1 MSSILSGGTTLL
13 IFVLMLGLL
22 VFVHEFGHFIVSK
35 RLGIPVLEFGFGFPP
50 RALRF
55 WRGNGWIEI
64 QGRRLVVPRDF
75 NLPEKLRVGSH
86 VTYKTKTENKREVLT
101 SLELIEAEDAAPAL
115 ASPVQAL
122 DRGTEYTLNWIPLGG
137 FVRLMGEED
146 PTVPGGFAS
155 AKPAVRAPILLAGV
169 TMNMLLAFVVF
180 TISAVASPP
189 YVPVQTTSIL
199 DVVQNSPAASAGLH
213 KGDLIVAVNGQTVE
227 NNYPALSQLLR
238 ENAGRPVTL
247 TVIRNGKTLDP
258 IQAVPRQNPPPN
270 QGALGIALNGW
281 LGLRVSSVAPG
292 SVADRAGVRAGDVL
306 IFVVD
311 PNGQTLKDQNELA
324 QFTQS
329 HPGWKI
335 EWRIQRDNKLL
346 DPITVQIPQPI
357 DQQNALLGLNLQTSL
372 LDAPRVALGDMWS
385 MIASIPMLFRQL
397 LNGTAPA
404 NSFVGPI
411 GIAQVTG
418 EVAQRAGFLGL
429 LSLLGLLSVN
439 LAVVNL
445 VPFPALDGGRLIFV
459 LLEWVRGGKKIDPQ
473 KEGMVHLVGIMV
485 LLGLMI
491 IISFSDVQR
500 LLSGRSLFP

>member
-1 MSSILSGGTTLL
+1 VSTILSGGANLV
-13 IFVLMLGLL
+13 IFIVMLGLL

-64 QGRRLVVPRDF
+64 QGRRILIPRSF
-75 NLPEKLRVGSH
+75 KLPEKLSVGSY
-86 VTYKTKTENKREVLT
+86 VIYKTKTENQREVLT
-101 SLELIEAEDAAPAL
+101 SLELVDAEDAAPAL

-146 PTVPGGFAS
+146 PSVPGGFAS
-155 AKPAVRAPILLAGV
+155 AKPMVRAPILLAGV
-169 TMNMLLAFVVF
+169 TMNLILAFVVF
-180 TISAVASPP
+180 TMTAVASPP

-199 DVVQNSPAASAGLH
+199 EVVQGSPAAVAGLR
-213 KGDLIVAVNGQTVE
+213 KGDLIVAVNGQDVE
-227 NNYPALSQLLR
+227 NNYPALSDLLR
-238 ENAGRPVTL
+238 ANAGQPVTL
-247 TVIRNGKTLDP
+247 TVVRNGKTLDP
-258 IQAVPRQNPPPN
+258 IQAEPRRNPPPG
-270 QGALGIALNGW
+270 QGALGISLDGW
-281 LGLRVSSVAPG
+281 LGLRVSSVTPG

-306 IFVVD
+306 VFVVD
-311 PNGQTLKDQNELA
+311 PKGRTLRDQNELV
-324 QFTQS
+324 QFTQD

-335 EWRIQRDNKLL
+335 EWRIQRDNQLL
-346 DPITVQIPQPI
+346 APITVQIPQTI
-357 DQQNALLGLNLQTSL
+357 DPQNATLGLNLQTPII
-372 LDAPRVALGDMWS
+372 DAPAVALGEMGS

-445 VPFPALDGGRLIFV
+445 IPFPALDGGRLIFV

-485 LLGLMI
+485 LLGLMVV
-491 IISFSDVQR
+491 ISFFDVQR
-500 LLSGRSLFP
+500 LISGRSIFP

>member
-1 MSSILSGGTTLL
+1 MSSILSGGTTLI
-13 IFVLMLGLL
+13 IFVVMLGLL
-22 VFVHEFGHFIVSK
+22 VFVHEFGHFIVAK

-50 RALRF
+50 RAWRF

-64 QGRRLVVPRDF
+64 QGRHIVIPRDF
-75 NLPEKLRVGSH
+75 NLPDKLGVGSH
-86 VTYKTKTENKREVLT
+86 VTYKTKTEKNREILT
-101 SLELIEAEDAAPAL
+101 SLDLIDAESEGL
-115 ASPVQAL
+115 VLSSQVQAL

-146 PTVPGGFAS
+146 PNVPGGFAS
-155 AKPAVRAPILLAGV
+155 AKPSVRAPILLAGV
-169 TMNMLLAFVVF
+169 TMNVILAFVVF
-180 TISAVASPP
+180 TVSAVASPP

-199 DVVQNSPAASAGLH
+199 EVVQNSPAASAGLR
-213 KGDLIVAVNGQTVE
+213 KGDLIVSVNGQEVE
-227 NNYPALSQLLR
+227 NNYPLLSQLLKG
-238 ENAGRPVTL
+238 NAGHQVTL

-270 QGALGIALNGW
+270 QGALGIALDGW
-281 LGLRVSSVAPG
+281 LGLRITSVVPG
-292 SVADRAGVRAGDVL
+292 SVADRAGVRSGDVL

-311 PNGQTLKDQNELA
+311 PNGQTLKDQAELA
-324 QFTQS
+324 QYTQG

-346 DPITVQIPQPI
+346 DPITVQIPQTVN
-357 DQQNALLGLNLQTSL
+357 QQNALLGLNLETSL
-372 LDAPRVALGDMWS
+372 IDAPVVALGDMWT
-385 MIASIPMLFRQL
+385 MFASIPMLFSQL
-397 LNGTAPA
+397 LKGTAPA

-445 VPFPALDGGRLIFV
+445 IPFPALDGGRLIFV

-491 IISFSDVQR
+491 LISFSDVQR
-500 LLSGRSLFP
+500 LISGRSIFP